1 MARERE
7 PAVELEVAGREVK
20 VSSPSKAYYPQLGAA
35 GTKLRVVEYY
45 AAVCEVL
52 LDAIGDRPT
61 YLQRYPDGLAGDEV
75 YQKRLPPHAPD
86 WIGRA
91 RIAFPSGRTADAMC
105 AHEPATIPWA
115 ANYGTLTFHPWPS
128 RCADSEHPD
137 RLRID
142 LDPQPGTDFD
152 DARRVAL
159 DLLRPALDELGYLG
173 FPKTSGGRGVHVDV
187 AIEPRWT
194 QHEVRRAVL
203 ALARELA
210 RRSPDTVTAQWWKEE
225 RGERVF
231 VDFNQNARDRTIASA
246 YSLRANHRAT
256 VSTPVT
262 WDELAD
268 ADPDDFTIASV
279 PSRVATT
286 GDPNAELGARQ
297 FSLDPLLAWV
307 ERDEHQFG
315 EGEAPFPPNYPKV
328 EGEPKRVQPSR
339 ARPDDAASPQT

>member
-7 PAVELEVAGREVK
+7 PAVELEVGGREIK
-20 VSSPSKAYYPQLGAA
+20 VSSPSKPYYPQLGES
-35 GTKLRVVEYY
+35 GTKVRVVEYY
-45 AAVCEVL
+45 AAVGEVL

-61 YLQRYPDGLAGDEV
+61 YLQRYPEGLSGDEV

-91 RIAFPSGRTADAMC
+91 HISFPSGRTADAMC
-105 AHEPATIPWA
+105 AREPATAAWA

-159 DLLRPALDELGYLG
+159 EVLAPVLDELGYVG
-173 FPKTSGGRGVHVDV
+173 FPKTSGGRGIHVDV

-194 QHEVRRAVL
+194 QHEVRRAAL
-203 ALARELA
+203 ALAREMS
-210 RRSPDTVTAQWWKEE
+210 RREPDLVTALWWKEE

-262 WDELAD
+262 WAELAD
-268 ADPDDFTIASV
+268 VDPDDFTMATV
-279 PSRVATT
+279 PARVEAV
-286 GDPNAELGARQ
+286 GDSNAALGEEQ
-297 FSLDPLLAWV
+297 FSLDPLFAWV
-307 ERDEHQFG
+307 ERDERDYG

-339 ARPDDAASPQT
+339 AKRED